1 MMGQAKLRGSF
12 DVRQAEG
19 IIKRIEREKAYAK
32 LQHQRQEYWQSK
44 MKESSKEL
52 QSWLIVSGIVES
64 FRK

>member
-1 MMGQAKLRGSF
+1 MGQAKLRGSF